1 MTRTL
6 DRTDT
11 KRALAVHQSSGETYV
26 VEYCSVWEGDHCVDT
41 QITGVIG
48 PLHYSEI
55 PDVQEVGLQ
64 GLYDWLDAIPDGN
77 FEAEDADWM
86 QAEEDAGRVAYPYG
100 AR

>member
-1 MTRTL
+1 MTKQL

-11 KRALAVHQSSGETYV
+11 KRALAVHQSGDVYA
-26 VEYCSVWEGDHCVDT
+26 VEYCSVWEDGQCVGDQVL
-41 QITGVIG
+41 GVIG
-48 PLHYSEI
+48 PLADTER